1 MDDIDEIENFRNS
14 KGLTIAALA
23 ADLGVTPYY
32 LGQVLK
38 RKKQLTESLRAR
50 FIAMQA
56 QQSPSFRDV
65 VPLVVRFTAEEWAAM
80 QRQLPPGVDLEERL
94 RSYMMGELIREA
106 RATVAAALEAEG
118 TPLPDYI
125 ATQEPFA

>member
-1 MDDIDEIENFRNS
+1 M
-14 KGLTIAALA
+14 TIGSMAEL
-23 ADLGVTPYY
+23 LGVSAEY
-32 LGQVLK
+32 LGAVLSGK
-38 RKKQLTESLRAR
+38 RKLTDGLHAR

-56 QQSPSFRDV
+56 KQSPSFRDV

-80 QRQLPPGVDLEERL
+80 QRQLPPGVDLEEHL
-94 RSYMMGELIREA
+94 RRYMMGEMVAEA

-125 ATQEPFA
+125 AVANKAER